1 MAAKRLDHCSFVV
14 VGDADRLVPD
24 GLGHAR
30 LTLLDDLVVRAVI
43 RTGDANDEVA
53 PGVGP
58 RRSHGH
64 HHRLAPRVGE
74 SPLHRPTEP
83 ASEQLGERDLPLRR
97 QPEPRTVL
105 DGLDRGAHDPVMG
118 VTVNERRVVVVA
130 VDQTAAVG
138 VDDERA
144 FTSNGVRGRGRHVDR
159 GAGIAPRQNPC
170 PARSQLLVAGHH
182 GSITKA
188 RSVGPCRWG
197 VGGTGAS
204 DPLSSTWTWNGLPS
218 TELSPATSPSGTVSP
233 PGLDLRLPPWG
244 ASTVDLSVLG
254 SLEDQEHV
262 AITAGISDNSR
273 ELEAISPEL
282 VEDFFE
288 LPGVGGRL
296 YPSVRPLVAVRWRYE
311 PVLESHANGDRVGP
325 QVGHTDT
332 GRTPSDV
339 ASHLRIAS
347 SSWARRFSPAGDT
360 ASTFELPP
368 GSGHRILESK
378 TITRSVGEEEKNGAA
393 ARKYRRSRVLVAVA
407 LVAIIEAAIPV
418 PPDLAKGPARHPP
431 PSSEAPVGRW
441 RR

>member
-1 MAAKRLDHCSFVV
+1 MAAKRLDDGSLVV

-30 LTLLDDLVVRAVI
+30 LTLLDDLVVGAVI

-53 PGVGP
+53 PGMGP
-58 RRSHGH
+58 HRSHGH

-97 QPEPRTVL
+97 QPEPRTVF

-118 VTVNERRVVVVA
+118 VTVNERGVVVVA
-130 VDQTAAVG
+130 VDQAVAVG

-144 FTSNGVRGRGRHVDR
+144 FASNGVRGRGRHVDR

-218 TELSPATSPSGTVSP
+218 TEPSPVSTSAYRPGAPRPSTYPSWGRLKTRSTSPSR
-233 PGLDLRLPPWG
+233 PGSATTP
-244 ASTVDLSVLG
+244 A
-254 SLEDQEHV
+254 
-262 AITAGISDNSR
+262 NSK
-273 ELEAISPEL
+273 
-282 VEDFFE
+282 
-288 LPGVGGRL
+288 
-296 YPSVRPLVAVRWRYE
+296 PSRPN
-311 PVLESHANGDRVGP
+311 SSK
-325 QVGHTDT
+325 T
-332 GRTPSDV
+332 
-339 ASHLRIAS
+339 S
-347 SSWARRFSPAGDT
+347 SSCRALAGG
-360 ASTFELPP
+360 F
-368 GSGHRILESK
+368 
-378 TITRSVGEEEKNGAA
+378 TR
-393 ARKYRRSRVLVAVA
+393 
-407 LVAIIEAAIPV
+407 PC
-418 PPDLAKGPARHPP
+418 GP
-431 PSSEAPVGRW
+431 W
-441 RR
+441 